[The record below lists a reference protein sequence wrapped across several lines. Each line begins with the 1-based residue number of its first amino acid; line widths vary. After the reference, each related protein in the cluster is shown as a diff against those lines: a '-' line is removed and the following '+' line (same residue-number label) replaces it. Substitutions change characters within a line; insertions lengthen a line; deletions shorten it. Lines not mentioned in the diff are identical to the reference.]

1 MERVNIPVNQRIC
14 LSIEEAAEYSL
25 LGENRLRRIIDQ
37 DRMEHKLDWVLHV
50 GQRIRVKR
58 VPFEQWV
65 LRQDFLS

>member
-1 MERVNIPVNQRIC
+1 MERTNIPVNQRIC

-37 DRMEHKLDWVLHV
+37 DWILHV

-58 VPFEQWV
+58 VPCEQWV